1 LPRFRRCAP
10 FASAASMLLAVM
22 EDEMN
27 AEARSTLKVEKD
39 GAADPARLGK
49 GIQDANAGIAL
60 VAGIQRRHGESL
72 ETIIRLVTPEQ
83 KDEQE
88 GPTLE
93 QLIGGL
99 ITRLDNQSAYLKD
112 ITVSVAKL
120 ARDMPLDVV
129 QAISDNFGVDAS
141 RPDTTPR

>member
-1 LPRFRRCAP
+1 
-10 FASAASMLLAVM
+10 
-22 EDEMN
+22 MN
-27 AEARSTLKVEKD
+27 AEPNPALKAGKID
-39 GAADPARLGK
+39 AADPARLGR

-93 QLIGGL
+93 ELIGGL
-99 ITRLDNQSAYLKD
+99 ISRFDNQSAYLKD

-129 QAISDNFGVDAS
+129 QAISDNFGVDPSSAGEAQ
-141 RPDTTPR
+141 R

>member
-1 LPRFRRCAP
+1 
-10 FASAASMLLAVM
+10 
-22 EDEMN
+22 MN
-27 AEARSTLKVEKD
+27 AEPHPALKPGKID
-39 GAADPARLGK
+39 PADPSRLSR

-99 ITRLDNQSAYLKD
+99 ISRLDNQSAYLKD
-112 ITVSVAKL
+112 IKVGL
-120 ARDMPLDVV
+120 ARITHDMPLDVV
-129 QAISDNFGVDAS
+129 QAIADNFGVD
-141 RPDTTPR
+141 TTSPEDAKR